1 MSDHDREP
9 PKKRQKTTGFSLGD
23 MQEDG
28 DDEDGDEPL
37 ASQIGPSRQP
47 PPGHRAKKGHKTQ
60 AGTAP
65 ASIPPPTGLALAE
78 MNGQITHG
86 EHRMRV
92 EDKMDVGQLNR
103 LATGVT
109 VDTDTVAA
117 TVRVI
122 VIPKHVAAHIQR
134 NSPLG

>member
-1 MSDHDREP
+1 MSLSDHDREP
-9 PKKRQKTTGFSLGD
+9 PRKRQKTTSFSLDGVL
-23 MQEDG
+23 EDG

-37 ASQIGPSRQP
+37 LSQIGPSRHQLA
-47 PPGHRAKKGHKTQ
+47 GHRAKKGHKTQ

-78 MNGQITHG
+78 MNGQITH
-86 EHRMRV
+86 EEPRIKL
-92 EDKMDVGQLNR
+92 EDKMDEGQLNR

-117 TVRVI
+117 TVRAI
-122 VIPKHVAAHIQR
+122 VISKCAVVYSHIQ
-134 NSPLG
+134 